1 MASPTPNGNA
11 DAAATIAPIPPVVG
25 INFGNSYA
33 SIAVF
38 TKEGLAESIANED
51 GERQIACAI
60 AFQGEEMY
68 IGNQAKQQ
76 LVKNSANTITGFRNL
91 IGKNDEFKV
100 EVLVPAPSPLPS
112 SAPATPRS
120 EPIPTTRVLTVH
132 QVTTIF
138 LKSLI
143 QSAEDFLGKKVQGAV
158 ITVPPTFSEAQIDA
172 LDKAATEAGVKVYQF
187 LEEAGAVVAATSADG
202 TLHPDRTQLI
212 VDLGSSSL
220 SVFVV
225 SVREGLGHVLGEY
238 STTDVGA
245 DQIDDKLISFFAADF
260 SKKNKIPLTVCPST
274 ETQDKRAEAKLRLA
288 IEHTKR
294 TLSASPGAATCSVES
309 LKDGYDYTGSVN
321 RLRFDMLARPVYT
334 AVASSVTNLLGSL
347 KMDSYEIDEIVYVG
361 GTSCLPGLDEHLV
374 AGFSETVSTPFSMG
388 TVGGGGIGD
397 PTTLLARGC
406 AIQAAMIAQI
416 PHDEDFLKAFERGGD
431 VDAPVLARSL
441 GLYFPQDDA
450 EPLYVPVLLKETL
463 LPARRV
469 VNVDVTL
476 TEASK
481 TFGFELWE
489 VEEGIRIDKVKP
501 PKVEY
506 SDDEEEEEEE
516 EEEIEEKHKEV
527 KKVNLLAAMTGE
539 AVLGIKTKGTGPD
552 KDKWFTT
559 VEALVQVSTGGDLVV
574 QVKEI
579 GEAGAVLSV
588 HLS

>member
-11 DAAATIAPIPPVVG
+11 DAAATISPSRPSSV
-25 INFGNSYA
+25 NCSTA
-33 SIAVF
+33 SSLTTF
-38 TKEGLAESIANED
+38 YWQEGLAESIANED

-91 IGKNDEFKV
+91 IGKNDR
-100 EVLVPAPSPLPS
+100 PRHA
-112 SAPATPRS
+112 RS
-120 EPIPTTRVLTVH
+120 EPMPTTRVLTVH

-260 SKKNKIPLTVCPST
+260 SKKNKITLTVCPST

-334 AVASSVTNLLGSL
+334 AVASAVTNLLGSL
-347 KMDSYEIDEIVYVG
+347 KMDAYEIDEIVYVG

-388 TVGGGGIGD
+388 TVVGGGIGD

-450 EPLYVPVLLKETL
+450 EPLYVPSYSKKPSYP
-463 LPARRV
+463 PA
-469 VNVDVTL
+469 
-476 TEASK
+476 ASLMS
-481 TFGFELWE
+481 TSL
-489 VEEGIRIDKVKP
+489 KP

-506 SDDEEEEEEE
+506 SDDDEEEEEE

-527 KKVNLLAAMTGE
+527 KKVNLLAAKTGE

-579 GEAGAVLSV
+579 GEQGAVLSV

>member
-1 MASPTPNGNA
+1 S
-11 DAAATIAPIPPVVG
+11 IPPVVG

-33 SIAVF
+33 SIA
-38 TKEGLAESIANED
+38 EGVAESIAYED

-76 LVKNSANTITGFRNL
+76 LVKNSANTITGFRKVGCSFSEIPSNL
-91 IGKNDEFKV
+91 IQHDDDVPAYKV
-100 EVLVPAPSPLPS
+100 EVLAPAPSPLPS
-112 SAPATPRS
+112 SAPASAAATPRS
-120 EPIPTTRVLTVH
+120 EPIPTTRILTVH

-158 ITVPPTFSEAQIDA
+158 ITVPPTFSETQIEA
-172 LDKAATEAGVKVYQF
+172 LDAAATEAGVKVYQF
-187 LEEAGAVVAATSADG
+187 LEEAGAVVAATSADAA
-202 TLHPDRTQLI
+202 LHPDRTQLI

-220 SVFVV
+220 SLFVV

-238 STTDVGA
+238 STTNVGA
-245 DQIDDKLISFFAADF
+245 DQIDDKLISFFGADF
-260 SKKNKIPLTVCPST
+260 TKKYKIEL
-274 ETQDKRAEAKLRLA
+274 DKRAETKLRLA

-334 AVASSVTNLLGSL
+334 AVASAITNLLSSL
-347 KMDSYEIDEIVYVG
+347 KIDPYEIDEIVYVG

-374 AGFSETVSTPFSMG
+374 ASFSETVSTPFSMG
-388 TVGGGGIGD
+388 TVVGGGIGD

-416 PHDEDFLKAFERGGD
+416 PHDEDFAEIRKAFARGGD

-441 GLYFPQDDA
+441 GLYFPQDNA
-450 EPLYVPVLLKETL
+450 EPLHVPVLLKETL
-463 LPARRV
+463 LPARRI
-469 VNVDVTL
+469 VNVDITL

-481 TFGFELWE
+481 QFGFELWE
-489 VEEGIRIDKVKP
+489 VEEGIRIEKVKP

-506 SDDEEEEEEE
+506 SDDEGDEEE

-527 KKVNLLAAMTGE
+527 KRVALLGAQTGE
-539 AVLGIKTKGTGPD
+539 ALLGIKTKGAGPD

-559 VEALVQVSTGGDLVV
+559 VEALVQVSTSGEVTV

-579 GEAGAVLSV
+579 GEGGAVLSI